1 MQNVYN
7 AHPEFPAM
15 VDRILTGEMFARSKP
30 APDCF
35 LLGMEIFEA
44 TPENTYVFEDSF
56 HGLQAGMTSG
66 ATVIGLATTNS
77 REAITGKAHYIM
89 DDFTGM
95 SYEKLLSLTRD

>member
-1 MQNVYN
+1 
-7 AHPEFPAM
+7 
-15 VDRILTGEMFARSKP
+15 
-30 APDCF
+30 
-35 LLGMEIFEA
+35 
-44 TPENTYVFEDSF
+44 
-56 HGLQAGMTSG
+56 MTSG